1 MVVNADEAGLS
12 GGEADFVDGQQAVVV
27 KNVAMDQ
34 CAFLAL
40 YSSEKCGSEG
50 GLAIGGESY
59 ANVESCLL
67 ELAPFG

>member
-1 MVVNADEAGLS
+1 
-12 GGEADFVDGQQAVVV
+12 V